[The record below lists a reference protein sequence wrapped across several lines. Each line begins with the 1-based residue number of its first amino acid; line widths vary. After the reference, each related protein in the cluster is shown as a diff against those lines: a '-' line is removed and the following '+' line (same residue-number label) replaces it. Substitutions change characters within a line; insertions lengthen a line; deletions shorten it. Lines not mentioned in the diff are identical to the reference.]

1 MNDAFSSRASRR
13 YGSWIP
19 GLTLIGI
26 GLVFLVQNYL
36 GREIHNWWALF
47 ILIPVSFMLERGY
60 ASLQAGR
67 SAEAVGQVMG
77 GLVLVALI
85 VIFLF
90 DLPFGQLWPIFLI
103 IGGLS
108 LLFSRR
114 TWDGLAP

>member
-1 MNDAFSSRASRR
+1 MSDAIPSRSSSR
-13 YGSWIP
+13 YGAWIP
-19 GLTLIGI
+19 GLVLIGL
-26 GLVFLVQNYL
+26 GLVFLAQNYL
-36 GREIHNWWALF
+36 GQEIHNWWALF
-47 ILIPVSFMLERGY
+47 ILIPVFFTLERGY

-67 SAEAVGQVMG
+67 SAEAVGQLMG

-108 LLFSRR
+108 LLVSRSWR
-114 TWDGLAP
+114 T

>member
-1 MNDAFSSRASRR
+1 MMDASSSRASRR

-19 GLTLIGI
+19 GLALIGV

-47 ILIPVSFMLERGY
+47 ILIPVFFTLERGY
-60 ASLQAGR
+60 ESLQAGR
-67 SAEAVGQVMG
+67 SGEAIGQLIG

-90 DLPFGQLWPIFLI
+90 ELPFGQLWPIFLI

-114 TWDGLAP
+114 IWTA

>member
-1 MNDAFSSRASRR
+1 MSGATPARPSSR
-13 YGSWIP
+13 YGAWIP
-19 GLTLIGI
+19 GLVLIGL
-26 GLVFLVQNYL
+26 GVVFLIQNYL

-47 ILIPVSFMLERGY
+47 ILIPVFFTLERGY

-67 SAEAVGQVMG
+67 PAEAIGQLMG

-114 TWDGLAP
+114 TWTA

>member
-1 MNDAFSSRASRR
+1 VSDATRSRDSSR
-13 YGSWIP
+13 YGTWIP
-19 GLTLIGI
+19 GLVLIGL
-26 GLVFLVQNYL
+26 GVVFLIQNYL

-47 ILIPVSFMLERGY
+47 ILIPVFFTLERGY

-67 SAEAVGQVMG
+67 SAEAVGQLMG

-108 LLFSRR
+108 LLVSRSWR
-114 TWDGLAP
+114 T

>member
-1 MNDAFSSRASRR
+1 MSDATPARPSSRYSA
-13 YGSWIP
+13 WIP
-19 GLTLIGI
+19 GLVLIGL
-26 GLVFLVQNYL
+26 GVVFLIQNYL
-36 GREIHNWWALF
+36 GREIYNWWALF
-47 ILIPVSFMLERGY
+47 ILIPVFFTLERGY

-67 SAEAVGQVMG
+67 SAEAVGQLMG
-77 GLVLVALI
+77 AIVLVALI

-114 TWDGLAP
+114 TWTA

>member
-1 MNDAFSSRASRR
+1 VSDVTRTRPSSR
-13 YGSWIP
+13 YGAWVP
-19 GLTLIGI
+19 GLVLIGL
-26 GLVFLVQNYL
+26 GVVFLIQNYL

-47 ILIPVSFMLERGY
+47 ILIPVFFTLERGY

-67 SAEAVGQVMG
+67 SAEAIGQLIG
-77 GLVLVALI
+77 GVVLVALI

-114 TWDGLAP
+114 IWAA

>member
-1 MNDAFSSRASRR
+1 VSDATSQPPSRYAA
-13 YGSWIP
+13 WIP
-19 GLTLIGI
+19 GVVLIGL
-26 GLVFLVQNYL
+26 GVVFLIQNYL

-47 ILIPVSFMLERGY
+47 ILIPVFFTLERGY

-67 SAEAVGQVMG
+67 SAEAIGQLTG

-90 DLPFGQLWPIFLI
+90 GLPFGQLWPIFLI

-114 TWDGLAP
+114 RWTA

>member
-1 MNDAFSSRASRR
+1 VSDATPSRPSSR
-13 YGSWIP
+13 YGAWIP
-19 GLTLIGI
+19 GLALIGL
-26 GLVFLVQNYL
+26 GVVFLIQNYL

-47 ILIPVSFMLERGY
+47 ILIPVFFTLERGY

-67 SAEAVGQVMG
+67 SAEAIGQLMG

-114 TWDGLAP
+114 IWTT

>member
-1 MNDAFSSRASRR
+1 MSDATPSRASSR
-13 YGSWIP
+13 YGASIP
-19 GLTLIGI
+19 GVVLIGL
-26 GLVFLVQNYL
+26 GVVFLIQNYL

-47 ILIPVSFMLERGY
+47 ILVPVFFTLERGY

-67 SAEAVGQVMG
+67 SAEAIGQLMG

-85 VIFLF
+85 VIFVF
-90 DLPFGQLWPIFLI
+90 DLPLGQLWPIFLI

-114 TWDGLAP
+114 NWTA

>member
-1 MNDAFSSRASRR
+1 MSDAGQSQPQSR
-13 YGSWIP
+13 YGAWIP
-19 GLTLIGI
+19 GLVLIGL
-26 GLVFLVQNYL
+26 GLIFSAQNYL
-36 GREIHNWWALF
+36 GQEIHNWWALF
-47 ILIPVSFMLERGY
+47 IVIPVFFTLERGY

-67 SAEAVGQVMG
+67 SAEAVGQLIG
-77 GLVLVALI
+77 ALVLVALI

-114 TWDGLAP
+114 AGMA